1 MVGHCERVGEQYV
14 FVQVKGNRRV
24 DQITSDSFE
33 SVKGVAARRSNLED
47 SFNSVHE
54 EVACV

>member
-1 MVGHCERVGEQYV
+1 VDEQYV
-14 FVQVKGNRRV
+14 FVQVKGNCRV

-33 SVKGVAARRSNLED
+33 SVKGVAVRRSNLED
-47 SFNSVHE
+47 SFNSVRE